1 MKTRTLLVSVFILM
15 FASPYFGQDAT
26 VKNMRFGMMID
37 PQLDWE
43 RSGNTKLY
51 THDGINGKFGFG
63 LTLEFKITDVV
74 HFQTGLGGTFS
85 GGGVN
90 YTASDTV
97 GYVTDKSGNPI
108 KISDLNST
116 PSNLTNPSNHT
127 YRLIH
132 RQYKTSYVTIPVLLK
147 MMTKPIGP
155 LKYFGQFGGNL
166 EIMTK
171 ATADDIVTKDFTT
184 TNTST
189 NTAINIYS
197 DCIPVKASLNVGAG
211 AEYVL
216 SGTTSLVVSLNYMRS
231 FTTLT
236 KGTSDYLVDTSNS
249 TPSSLVG
256 LAQKV
261 YGDGFALSI
270 GILF

>member
-1 MKTRTLLVSVFILM
+1 MKTRTILVSLFIVM
-15 FASPYFGQDAT
+15 FAAQSLGQD
-26 VKNMRFGMMID
+26 VKNIRFGMLIN

-43 RSGNTKLY
+43 RSGNSKLY

-63 LTLEFKITDVV
+63 LSLEFKITDVV

-85 GGGVN
+85 GGGEN

-97 GYVTDKSGNPI
+97 GYVTDRTGVPY
-108 KISDLNST
+108 KIADVN
-116 PSNLTNPSNHT
+116 NNHT
-127 YRLIH
+127 YLATPNHVYRLLH
-132 RQYKTSYVTIPVLLK
+132 RQYKTSYITIPVMLK
-147 MMTKPIGP
+147 MMTKAIGP

-166 EIMTK
+166 EILTK
-171 ATADDIVTKDFTT
+171 ATADDIVSTDFTTSHTT
-184 TNTST
+184 TNT
-189 NTAINIYS
+189 AISIYS

-211 AEYVL
+211 AEYNI
-216 SGTTSLVVSLNYMRS
+216 SGTTSLVVSLNYLRS

-236 KGTSDYLVDTSNS
+236 KGTSDYLIDSSTS
-249 TPSSLVG
+249 TGGTFTG
-256 LAQKV
+256 LAHKI